1 VALTD
6 PSGWDR
12 HALRDGISVAAL
24 GAVPFGVIGRLIVGD
39 DGSRSVLALFTFLVL
54 IALLMGGAIAAWR
67 QELGRPLSH
76 GIATALITFA
86 AVQLVGIVRRAVAG
100 DDIRWGRILS
110 TALLTLI
117 VGTVGGL
124 VGGFMQS
131 RGVRSKLP

>member
-1 VALTD
+1 MALTD
-6 PSGWDR
+6 PSAWDR
-12 HALRDGISVAAL
+12 HALRDGVSVAAL
-24 GAVPFGVIGRLIVGD
+24 GAVPFGVIGRLVVGE

-67 QELGRPLSH
+67 QNVGRPLTH
-76 GIATALITFA
+76 GIATALVTFA
-86 AVQLVGIVRRAVAG
+86 AVQAIGILRRAIGG

-117 VGTVGGL
+117 VGTIGGL

>member
-1 VALTD
+1 MALTD
-6 PSGWDR
+6 RTAWDR

-24 GAVPFGVIGRLIVGD
+24 GAVPFGVIGRLIVGE

-67 QELGRPLSH
+67 QAVGRPLTH
-76 GIATALITFA
+76 GIVTALVTFA
-86 AVQLVGIVRRAVAG
+86 AVQAVGIVRRAVAG
-100 DDIRWGRILS
+100 DDIRWSRIVS
-110 TALLTLI
+110 TALLTLM
-117 VGTVGGL
+117 VGTIGGL